1 MLFLL
6 EVKTV
11 CHLDSVSM
19 CSSLLFDLVVSFSL
33 SVVASVMALSL
44 EQQMFSEQHALF
56 SIFPTEE
63 TPVPITIEAA
73 SLIQFKSIRRRRT
86 N

>member
-1 MLFLL
+1 
-6 EVKTV
+6 
-11 CHLDSVSM
+11 M
-19 CSSLLFDLVVSFSL
+19 CSIVLFDLVVSFSL